1 MALRQTLRAASGNQR
16 LRTLVTNNRAVRGAA
31 GRFVA
36 GESVEDA
43 LRAVTDLAEH
53 GLFTTLHNVAAS
65 AHHPSQAVETTHA
78 YLHLLQRLSDTGLAP
93 LADLS
98 VKPTTVGLGLGPE
111 GESLARENIARI
123 CAAARD
129 AGTTLTLET
138 EGAEQVTATLRTVT
152 TLRRE
157 FPTLGCALQSYLRR
171 TAGDAADMSGP
182 HTRVRLAK
190 GGTSDP
196 AAAHPTRREG
206 DAAFVRILRQ
216 LMAGSTYPMVAT
228 HDPRLIGIAATLAE
242 RNERS
247 RDEFEYQMLYG
258 AHSREQRRLTR
269 QGAQVRVYVPYGHDW
284 YGYLLR
290 RAAARPAALAS
301 AARVTASG
309 G

>member
-157 FPTLGCALQSYLRR
+157 FPTLGAPSSPTCAAPPGTRPTCPGR
-171 TAGDAADMSGP
+171 TPASG
-182 HTRVRLAK
+182 
-190 GGTSDP
+190 
-196 AAAHPTRREG
+196 
-206 DAAFVRILRQ
+206 
-216 LMAGSTYPMVAT
+216 
-228 HDPRLIGIAATLAE
+228 
-242 RNERS
+242 
-247 RDEFEYQMLYG
+247 
-258 AHSREQRRLTR
+258 
-269 QGAQVRVYVPYGHDW
+269 W
-284 YGYLLR
+284 R
-290 RAAARPAALAS
+290 RAAPPTPRPPTPPAGRGTPPSCAS
-301 AARVTASG
+301 CAS
-309 G
+309 